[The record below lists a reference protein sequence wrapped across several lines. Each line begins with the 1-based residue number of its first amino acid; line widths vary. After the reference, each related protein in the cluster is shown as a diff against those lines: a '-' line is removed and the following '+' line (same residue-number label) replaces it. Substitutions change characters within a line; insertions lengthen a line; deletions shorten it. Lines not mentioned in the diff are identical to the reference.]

1 MYHRGRNTFC
11 PQHHHNLKKG
21 AGKMFERGKIE
32 SLEDYFN
39 PLGNRPGSYCYFYRI
54 NGYSGEIRTFI
65 QKYYDAARKSGVVI
79 EGKIQNPTEQ
89 NLAYYGEMMGMAFQM
104 DLDFIQTGLKK
115 WLPRMNENQ
124 RLNVSASIYS
134 LLCFMQAEG
143 KTENILKNAYIK
155 FMCWLYYRFER
166 VVSQLGGENIPKILY
181 EGEISRY
188 ELLLISIL
196 AGAGCDVVLLQ
207 YHGDE
212 AYGKLDPYDQY
223 SEALWMDGMQA
234 FPQEFNLRTLR
245 EAVQQVANKERL
257 YGQRPQR
264 TNRTNAWIS
273 GDVFQDILSEPIIR
287 GTAADAFFNCY
298 YRINGVEDKAYYASG
313 LYQFHM
319 ELKNLGRRVVI
330 VNGSIP
336 KPMPDEIA
344 KIRRSHYGTKEQL
357 VQDLGSNIQYP
368 ANLELQKIM
377 KKAFVDVLFMEEGE
391 LNKLMNRAVY
401 LLCWLRRYQHDL
413 FADWKAPE
421 ISCFIQMGGC
431 KNENEAMFLKFL
443 ARLPVD
449 VLILAPDLYERC
461 CLKDPLLREATHV
474 NSMKLEKFPDENTQ
488 IRIGTAGFHA
498 EREMEMM
505 LGGGSFRST
514 PCSKANAV
522 NLQTMYEEIWV
533 LWEQELKYRPGFSS
547 VNGVA
552 NIPVLFARISG
563 IPDGNV
569 KAYWL
574 EVKKL
579 MTPDTVVISSVPYL
593 KSSDANPVKNVATHF
608 YQNGTLLR
616 ERIKNHSTY
625 PYGYLREEI
634 QEHILDKLELMIA
647 QNIIRGTRENG
658 VVYTIIST
666 VLHMRKDI
674 LRLLQ
679 RFDFEGKNP
688 KLLFINTRE
697 ASASLEDSILTAF
710 LNMVG
715 FDIVFFVPTGYQV
728 VEKNFT
734 RPLVEEYRVGEYK
747 YDLPLPNFNRL
758 TPEGEGESLGDKI
771 RRGLGLMASRRR
783 DG

>member
-1 MYHRGRNTFC
+1 
-11 PQHHHNLKKG
+11 
-21 AGKMFERGKIE
+21 MFERGKLQ
-32 SLEDYFN
+32 SLGDYFEN
-39 PLGNRPGSYCYFYRI
+39 LGSRPEPCVYFYRI
-54 NGYSGEIRTFI
+54 NGYSGEIRAFI
-65 QKYYDAARKSGVVI
+65 EKYFDAAKKSGVVI

-89 NLAYYGEMMGMAFQM
+89 NLAYYGEMMGMDFQM
-104 DLDFIQTGLKK
+104 DLEFIQAGLRK

-124 RLNVSASIYS
+124 RLNVAASIYS

-155 FMCWLYYRFER
+155 FMCWLYYKFER
-166 VVSQLGGENIPKILY
+166 VVSQLGGDHVPKILY

-196 AGAGCDVVLLQ
+196 SGAGCDVVLLQ
-207 YHGDE
+207 YQGD
-212 AYGKLDPYDQY
+212 AVYQKLDPYAQY
-223 SEALWMDGMQA
+223 SDELCMEGLGA
-234 FPQEFNLRTLR
+234 FPPGFCLKKLR
-245 EAVQQVANKERL
+245 EDMQQSANRERL
-257 YGQRPQR
+257 YGQKPQR
-264 TNRTNAWIS
+264 TNRTNTWIS
-273 GDVFQDILSEPIIR
+273 GTIFNDILCDAILR
-287 GTAADAFFNCY
+287 GTDANAFFNCY
-298 YRINGVEDKAYYASG
+298 YRMNGVEDKAYYASE
-313 LYQFHM
+313 LYQFRM
-319 ELKNLGRRVVI
+319 ELKNLGRRLVL

-344 KIRRSHYGTKEQL
+344 KIRRSQYGTREQL

-377 KKAFVDVLFMEEGE
+377 KKAFVDVLFMEEGD

-401 LLCWLRRYQHDL
+401 LLCWLRRYQHEL
-413 FADWKAPE
+413 FANWKAPE
-421 ISCFIQMGGC
+421 ISCFIHMGGC
-431 KNENEAMFLKFL
+431 KNENEAMFLRFL

-461 CLKDPLLREATHV
+461 CLKDPLLREVSHV

-505 LGGGSFRST
+505 LGQGSASYGSAQ
-514 PCSKANAV
+514 CNKANSV

-533 LWEQELKYRPGFSS
+533 LWDQELKYRPGFSTI
-547 VNGVA
+547 NGVA

-563 IPDGNV
+563 VKNGDV

-574 EVKKL
+574 EIKKL
-579 MTPDTVVISSVPYL
+579 MTEDTVVITSVPYM
-593 KSSDANPVKNVATHF
+593 KASDANPVKNVATHF

-616 ERIKNHSTY
+616 ERIKNHASY
-625 PYGYLREEI
+625 PYGYLREDI

-647 QNIIRGTRENG
+647 QNVIRGTKENG

-666 VLHMRKDI
+666 VLNMGKDI

-697 ASASLEDSILTAF
+697 STASLEDSILTAF

-715 FDIVFFVPTGYQV
+715 FDILFFVPTGYQV

-734 RPLVEEYRVGEYK
+734 RPLVEEYREGEYM
-747 YDLPLPNFNRL
+747 YDLPLPNFKRL
-758 TPEGEGESLGDKI
+758 APEGEGESLGDRI
-771 RRGLGLMASRRR
+771 RRGLGLTSSRRR
-783 DG
+783 E